1 MKIITNHSLINRNKK
16 IGQFS
21 TIISILVLGA
31 GLYTSFQNEFQNL
44 TFIALIVGFLLSQVG
59 IYYITR
65 WGRSPRPDEQ
75 INLALKGLDDKYSIY
90 HYQTPASHLLVG
102 PSGLIAITPAHQGGT
117 ITFDEKSGRWKQK
130 GGNLYMKIFAQESL
144 GRPDVEIKSTQEKLI
159 KYLKNHFENLEIP
172 EPQSI
177 LFFMSEKATV
187 QANNAPIPTLQQ
199 EKLKDCIRRKAKENP
214 VQPVVFEKIREGL
227 PQAD

>member
-16 IGQFS
+16 IGQIS
-21 TIISILVLGA
+21 TILSILILGA
-31 GLYTSFQNEFQNL
+31 GLYISFQNEFVNL
-44 TFIALIVGFLLSQVG
+44 TFLALIVGFLLSQIG

-65 WGRSPRPDEQ
+65 WGRSPRPDER
-75 INLALKGLDDKYSIY
+75 INIALKGLDDKYSIY

-102 PSGLIAITPAHQGGT
+102 PSGLISITPAHQGGT
-117 ITFDEKSGRWKQK
+117 ISYDEKSGRWKQK

-144 GRPDVEIKSTQEKLI
+144 GRPDEEIKSTQKNLI
-159 KYLKNHFENLEIP
+159 KYLTKRFENLDIP

-177 LFFMSEKATV
+177 LFLMNEKAVV

-214 VQPVVFEKIREGL
+214 VQPVVYEKIREGL
-227 PQAD
+227 PQGE